1 MSKSTHRIFNLSIIA
16 SSTYIVRNT
25 INEEIKKDAKLL
37 GACHKSGTLGAVV
50 KETDCGTLI
59 LFFFFRVRQARVCPR
74 DIFDKGMSP
83 TILTSSFRQF
93 SKFIRLNPI
102 CVLAIQD
109 TWSTLSH
116 GVSRTTLLLSS
127 AGSLELSFTSRSVLK
142 SLVDVPVKRE
152 SVKAISPSGTVNF
165 LASLSYSFR

>member
-59 LFFFFRVRQARVCPR
+59 LFFFFA
-74 DIFDKGMSP
+74 FDKLVSAQE
-83 TILTSSFRQF
+83 IYLTRGCHRQ
-93 SKFIRLNPI
+93 S
-102 CVLAIQD
+102 
-109 TWSTLSH
+109 
-116 GVSRTTLLLSS
+116 
-127 AGSLELSFTSRSVLK
+127 
-142 SLVDVPVKRE
+142 
-152 SVKAISPSGTVNF
+152 
-165 LASLSYSFR
+165 